1 MMTLQPNARSS
12 TTYQVDLGETFE
24 GPLDLLLHLVK
35 KNEVDIYDI
44 PIALITEQYMEYIK
58 LMRVMNIDVAGNFLV
73 MAATLAQI
81 KSRMLLPVDEEQED
95 EEDPRME
102 IVRPLEE
109 YLQIKYAAEDLAVR
123 NRLDRDVFTRSLY
136 EDDPEPA
143 EDPQPEFIK
152 VSLFELIDAFKQIVK
167 RASSEHLFNITVDT
181 ITVKARIAEMVDILE
196 TRDSMTFQEFFEDQA
211 TKGQI
216 IVTFLAILEMA
227 KSQIIRIMQH
237 VESQV
242 IRIFM
247 S

>member
-1 MMTLQPNARSS
+1 MMNVGAENPS

-44 PIALITEQYMEYIK
+44 PIALVTEQYMEYIK

-81 KSRMLLPVDEEQED
+81 KSRMLLPVDEDREE

-109 YLQIKYAAEDLAVR
+109 YLQIRYAAEDLASR
-123 NRLDRDVFTRSLY
+123 NRLDLDVFARTPSE
-136 EDDPEPA
+136 EDTDAGEQQ
-143 EDPQPEFIK
+143 DSEFIR
-152 VSLFELIDAFKQIVK
+152 VSLFELIDAFKEIVK
-167 RASSEHLFNITVDT
+167 RASAEHAFNITVDT
-181 ITVKARIAEMVDILE
+181 ISVKARISELVDILE
-196 TRDSMTFQEFFEDQA
+196 TRQSMRFSEFFEGRA
-211 TKGQI
+211 AKGDI

-227 KSQIIRIMQH
+227 KSQLIRIMQH
-237 VESQV
+237 VESGV

-247 S
+247 N